1 MKNITWKVNRKK
13 NKRLFSHIKKWVHLH
28 KHQHFFPV
36 SKNNIYAL
44 KCDVQYI
51 YM

>member
-13 NKRLFSHIKKWVHLH
+13 NKRLFSHIKKWVH
-28 KHQHFFPV
+28 QHFFPV